1 LERFEEERR
10 DDDDD
15 YEKKIQRRKLS
26 IVVGKSLEKS
36 RGERGK
42 SRPAFKSVEEW

>member
-10 DDDDD
+10 DDY
-15 YEKKIQRRKLS
+15 YEKKIQRRKLFS
-26 IVVGKSLEKS
+26 VVGKSLEKS

-42 SRPAFKSVEEW
+42 SGPAFKSVEEW